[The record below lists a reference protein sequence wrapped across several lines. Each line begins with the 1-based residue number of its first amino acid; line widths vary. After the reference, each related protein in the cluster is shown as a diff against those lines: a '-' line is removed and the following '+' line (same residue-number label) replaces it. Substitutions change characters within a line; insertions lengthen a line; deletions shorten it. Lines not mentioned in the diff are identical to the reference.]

1 MWAKQKNPLSKHENI
16 HVWIGEDSKAPD
28 EHYQRASQNIR
39 LAARYANPVK
49 ARATIDGPV
58 VFRNEWDLGL
68 FSALGADDR
77 MHLAGRALRAATIS
91 TFRTTAG
98 AAFGATTGLI
108 QQPFLLVKLLLSGS
122 ERKFTGAF
130 TAFENFVNETQNQ
143 GPPCGMLVFLQVHK
157 LAESPTVCHPKQRG
171 TKFSGRTLYTRPRL
185 DTDGS
190 IHYHPLVIKTFS
202 QQIAAAPKILMR
214 FLYRFVYLSVA
225 RAFLSW

>member
-1 MWAKQKNPLSKHENI
+1 M
-16 HVWIGEDSKAPD
+16 HVWIGEGSKAPD

-49 ARATIDGPV
+49 TRATIDGPV

-108 QQPFLLVKLLLSGS
+108 QQPFLLVKLLLTRGEHEFLFAVTAYQGLVLEAHCSEVSSKNGRRHREAFRRKAIPGSGLS
-122 ERKFTGAF
+122 ASPNRRHTLEVTG
-130 TAFENFVNETQNQ
+130 E
-143 GPPCGMLVFLQVHK
+143 VH
-157 LAESPTVCHPKQRG
+157 AEMRRQR
-171 TKFSGRTLYTRPRL
+171 
-185 DTDGS
+185 
-190 IHYHPLVIKTFS
+190 
-202 QQIAAAPKILMR
+202 
-214 FLYRFVYLSVA
+214 
-225 RAFLSW
+225 